1 MRRGTVYKTA
11 AFVAE
16 LSGIIPRMKTKNWLP
31 QLVILAGLLA
41 LIGGGYALAR
51 LLPEALTA
59 PGLPPLSRLHL
70 PPQTQNGITASLDSY
85 YADAMRL
92 VFTVHL
98 TGAEVFP
105 SEVSLTSAD
114 GAWANSSAGVNMGG
128 DPSHYLFDL
137 ASEMPLRSDRFQGQL
152 EFIVTASP
160 GDDNPVATFRFDLD
174 LPIHPALT
182 FEPKQTVWADG
193 LEILLDRLVIT
204 PAQTYAYLCYLTPT
218 RADWTIGGDAT
229 VRVGSQVAGIQSYA
243 LLFDSVYGDGS
254 KGGDPGW
261 TSPIQ
266 NGRCVIIG
274 FPIGAENPE
283 SITLTIPNLEQ
294 SMPEVIPAEN
304 LAAAYPRLLD
314 QGIDM
319 EWHTV
324 DHGAYPEWK
333 KLPAGMSEQEAYRQF
348 IRALGYLHPGP
359 WKFELQLKPGEGSQ
373 PRFTTS
379 SYGAATPIP
388 LSTVEPRL
396 AAALPGRIHSFD
408 MSPDQKTI
416 AFATSQGVVL
426 YNLETFKLLRTL
438 EESENIFQVAF
449 SPDGTKLA
457 AGSIL
462 MHTSESGLPHVIVW
476 DAATWKTLFERENQ
490 EEASIPFGALA
501 WSPDGNLLAFS
512 LPDRGL
518 VAVDIKTGEAVSL
531 QKNFIVPPYDIDWSP
546 DGSRL
551 IATGDLAYGFR
562 RWRVDTGES
571 VRLYDSRAG
580 AAPIQLAWSP
590 DGTRIASA
598 HADGTVC
605 LWTTAT
611 NQCDGLIYAH
621 HYQGTA
627 LAWSPD
633 GSQLATGGGVI
644 RIWDTST
651 GQQFTA
657 FGQREGMLYTQLEWL
672 DSNTLAS
679 LEMDYANDSPTIVRF
694 WDVAT
699 GKILMEFQG
708 GKGELWQ

>member
-1 MRRGTVYKTA
+1 
-11 AFVAE
+11 
-16 LSGIIPRMKTKNWLP
+16 MKTKNWLP
-31 QLVILAGLLA
+31 QLAILVVLLA

-51 LLPEALTA
+51 RLPASV
-59 PGLPPLSRLHL
+59 PGLPPLSKLNL
-70 PPQTQNGITASLDSY
+70 APQTQNGITASLDSY

-105 SEVSLTSAD
+105 GEVSLASAD
-114 GAWANSSAGVNMGG
+114 GAWANHSAGVTSNG
-128 DPSHYLFDL
+128 DPSHYLLDL
-137 ASEMPLRSDRFQGQL
+137 ASETPLKSDRFQGQL
-152 EFIVTASP
+152 ELIVTASP
-160 GDDNPVATFRFDLD
+160 GGENPVAAFRFDLD

-204 PAQTYAYLCYLTPT
+204 PAQTYAYLCYLAPT
-218 RADWTIGGDAT
+218 RADWMIGGDAT
-229 VRVGSQVAGIQSYA
+229 LRVNSQVAGVQSYA
-243 LLFDSVYGDGS
+243 LLFDSVSSSGS
-254 KGGDPGW
+254 KGGESGW

-266 NGRCVIIG
+266 NGRCVKIG
-274 FPIGAENPE
+274 FPIGDAKPE
-283 SITLTIPNLEQ
+283 SLTLTIPALEQ
-294 SMPEVIPAEN
+294 SMPEVIPADD
-304 LAAAYPRLLD
+304 LARAYESLNAE
-314 QGIDM
+314 GIEM
-319 EWHTV
+319 EWHII

-333 KLPAGMSEQEAYRQF
+333 KLPPGMSEREAYRQF
-348 IRALGYLHPGP
+348 IRTLGYIHPGT
-359 WKFELQLKPGEGSQ
+359 WMFELQLNPQEGSQ
-373 PRFTTS
+373 PVFTTS

-388 LSTVEPRL
+388 LSTVEPRV
-396 AAALPGRIHSFD
+396 AANLPGRIHSFD
-408 MSPDQKTI
+408 IGPDQKTI
-416 AFATSQGVVL
+416 AFATSQGISL

-438 EESENIFQVAF
+438 EENENVFQVAW

-462 MHTSESGLPHVIVW
+462 MRASESGLPHVIVW
-476 DAATWKTLFERENQ
+476 DAAAWKTLFEREDQ
-490 EEASIPFGALA
+490 KQASIPFGALA
-501 WSPDGNLLAFS
+501 WSPDGRLLAFS

-518 VAVDIKTGEAVSL
+518 VAVDIETGEAVSL

-621 HYQGTA
+621 QNQASA
-627 LAWSPD
+627 LAWSPG

-644 RIWDTST
+644 RIWDTHT
-651 GQQFTA
+651 GKLVTA
-657 FGQREGMLYTQLEWL
+657 FGQKEGILYTRLEWL
-672 DSNTLAS
+672 DPQTLIS
-679 LEMDYANDSPTIVRF
+679 LETGYADKALTIVRF
-694 WDVAT
+694 WDIAT
-699 GKILMEFQG
+699 GSVLFEFQG
-708 GKGELWQ
+708 ESSLFGE

>member
-1 MRRGTVYKTA
+1 
-11 AFVAE
+11 
-16 LSGIIPRMKTKNWLP
+16 MKTKNWLP
-31 QLVILAGLLA
+31 QLAILVGLLA

-51 LLPEALTA
+51 LLPASV
-59 PGLPPLSRLHL
+59 PGLPPLSKLDL
-70 PPQTQNGITASLDSY
+70 APQTVDGITATVESY
-85 YADAMRL
+85 YADAMRM
-92 VFTVHL
+92 VFAVRL
-98 TGAEVFP
+98 TGSDAFP
-105 SEVSLTSAD
+105 GNVSLSSAD
-114 GAWANSSAGVNMGG
+114 GAWANSSAGVKMGG

-160 GDDNPVATFRFDLD
+160 GDDDPVATFRFDLD

-229 VRVGSQVAGIQSYA
+229 LRVGAQVAGIQSYA

-266 NGRCVIIG
+266 NGRCVKIG
-274 FPIGAENPE
+274 FPIGDAKPE
-283 SITLTIPNLEQ
+283 SLTLTIPALEQ
-294 SMPEVIPAEN
+294 SMPEVIPAED
-304 LAAAYPRLLD
+304 LAMAYERLNAE
-314 QGIDM
+314 GIEM
-319 EWHTV
+319 EWHIV

-348 IRALGYLHPGP
+348 IRALGYIHPGT
-359 WKFELQLKPGEGSQ
+359 WTFELQLKQGEGSQ

-396 AAALPGRIHSFD
+396 AATLPGRIHSFD
-408 MSPDQKTI
+408 LSPDQKTI

-426 YNLETFKLLRTL
+426 YNLETFKLLRAL

-462 MHTSESGLPHVIVW
+462 MRASESGLPHVIVW

-490 EEASIPFGALA
+490 EQASIPFGALA

-562 RWRVDTGES
+562 RWRVDTGAS

-580 AAPIQLAWSP
+580 AAPVQLAWSP

-621 HYQGTA
+621 QNQASA
-627 LAWSPD
+627 LVWSLD

-644 RIWDTST
+644 RIWDTHT
-651 GQQFTA
+651 GKLVRA
-657 FGQREGMLYTQLEWL
+657 FGLNDKSIYARLEWL
-672 DSNTLAS
+672 DSKTLVS
-679 LEMDYANDSPTIVRF
+679 LETGYAGEALTIVRF

-699 GKILMEFQG
+699 GKIFMEFQG
-708 GKGELWQ
+708 ASGEHYQ